1 MRNNTKKGFTLV
13 ELLVVIAILAILA
26 TVSVVGYTSFIEGAS
41 LQVDEDLA
49 TQLNHFLEAYKVNN
63 RGEITPDN
71 IWEVTD
77 ELLELGGLEELQ
89 TQTDGYKFFF
99 KFDGQGGG
107 EFIVASDDDIINK
120 SLMHALWNALVGAE
134 DYLKPGFFEYNGELY
149 FIVDTTGSDLA
160 NAVRGFYTLDG
171 FEGETTPEKVAEFFS
186 LATGMTGAHA
196 NIAEYANN
204 SVFVTDEGNYV
215 VDATATHSNIY
226 IYDEAAYVDNRKYEV
241 STNEETKGQITDVV
255 TLDEETPII
264 VVNTNTTIVIP
275 EGVMLPTYSL
285 NVGVSKEGTEVKI
298 VIESNNWGEIESTVD
313 AEFTNEN
320 VTIVINGKE
329 YKLVEEGDQI
339 VTNDENKTP
348 AANLGSNFPLTD
360 FNLAVKFVENKVVN
374 TLTELG
380 ESANSG
386 YVALDI
392 AGGFTF
398 NFIDVNQT
406 SGGPAS
412 KPVVDWEIVSLVV
425 DGAVVENTAD
435 YIKYIEVDE
444 NTNTFTF
451 VRDKGFL
458 PKVDK
463 VVVKATTTYDEN
475 GEEKTFSKEY
485 TVDVV
490 RVKSVGVTVGGDD
503 VLVDGKANLLCNSSN
518 GATLA
523 TNFNVVPDLTILNEM
538 DGIVLDATANL
549 SFTPSDHVHTQA
561 CCPHE
566 HDESCNGGCNHEHG
580 VECVLQCSHTQHTT
594 ECCGHVHDPSTCYSG
609 SECTHVLGGTHLDE
623 GQTTSSC
630 YTGCTHTTANTGHS
644 YSCSAHYL
652 EWIQSGKD
660 DSLHTNECCGHFNGT
675 YHTSA
680 CGGKTGTCK
689 FVSGEIAHSHD
700 KKCCM
705 HYNSNTRGI
714 DFRTTSE
721 YCAHVHG
728 INGEEYHVGDC
739 GSCIHTTADHEAN
752 CAGEL
757 ICGHDV
763 DGHECDECVHGTE
776 KDPHDSNCQ
785 TCEFACTG
793 RQDCLICTHDCE
805 RDGCLTDAN
814 CKYGS
819 QSAVLNGTT
828 VTGNGNASGTLT
840 IKIGSEGSYY
850 STYTAEI
857 NFYGAFDV
865 DSNNNITHLGSVA
878 VGTATHSNAIRVE
891 DLFGDNIP
899 TDAVIA
905 IFGEIINPDQDDI
918 INPNRILLAN
928 AEEAKNLADKD
939 TPISFWVADNIIE
952 YKNGAWEEIKFYG
965 EGEAY
970 IAVITDYN
978 VDDYGNLT
986 GVRTSKDIEAT
997 VVVAKNVRDYADFD
1011 TTGGSN
1017 VILNDIRMPQNGRI
1031 SFAGG
1036 TIYGNHH
1043 TFDIQAGVTTGYNGI
1058 ITLNNTN
1065 MQDLRVIGALYPQV
1079 GIAGPDPYGTNAVL
1093 AKGNVTI
1100 TNCYIANTRAPLA
1113 SGYETGAH
1121 NIVLNNTILFGGRYA
1136 NIDLRG
1142 GNLTF
1147 EGTVITINQPHT
1159 KENDVA
1165 SVELN
1170 DRIVGLGVVVW
1181 VEAPA
1186 GTKISG
1192 VENLVQYNFVSE
1204 KYTNIPDVTIKY
1216 DMNGTNVVNETIYV
1230 SGLYTE
1236 VFGKSDKYGQF
1247 YFGSD
1252 DRYLN
1257 ASIICED
1264 LGDMAT
1270 NPVLGSL
1277 NLPSG
1282 DRTGLKDN
1290 VPDGYGREQYATTV
1304 VNGAYTIYLH
1314 MYGIINSTQENQDLF
1329 TASQGAEYT
1338 YSPWIH
1344 TVNGEYV
1351 PAYDFGSDN
1360 SIIAQ

>member
-77 ELLELGGLEELQ
+77 DILELGGLEELQ
-89 TQTDGYKFFF
+89 TQTDDYHFFYDF
-99 KFDGQGGG
+99 QEGEYIVKKDSEIAQSGWRRLVNLFTPAAGTKGNKAGLFVDDQG
-107 EFIVASDDDIINK
+107 NK
-120 SLMHALWNALVGAE
+120 
-134 DYLKPGFFEYNGELY
+134 Y
-149 FIVDTTGSDLA
+149 FLVDTTGSDLA
-160 NAVRGFYTLDG
+160 IAVRGFYTLEG
-171 FEGETTPEKVAEFFS
+171 IEGETATEQFSNFIAAIGNTGDFAEDLQT
-186 LATGMTGAHA
+186 LADNTVFATRSGNFVTGANTTHT
-196 NIAEYANN
+196 NLYIHSE
-204 SVFVTDEGNYV
+204 
-215 VDATATHSNIY
+215 AT
-226 IYDEAAYVDNRKYEV
+226 YVDNKKQVVNEDGTIGKPTIVDSDKPLIEV
-241 STNEETKGQITDVV
+241 DVD
-255 TLDEETPII
+255 TTII
-264 VVNTNTTIVIP
+264 VP
-275 EGVMLPTYSL
+275 EGVMLPSYSL
-285 NVGVSKEGTEVKI
+285 NVQADANAKVTI
-298 VIESNNWGEIESTVD
+298 VIEANGWNSLVDTVD

-320 VTIVINGKE
+320 VTIVINGRE
-329 YKLVEEGDQI
+329 YKLVEAGSEVVDSNGDH
-339 VTNDENKTP
+339 VTDLK
-348 AANLGSNFPLTD
+348 SNFPLTD
-360 FNLAVKFVENKVVN
+360 FNLAVEFVENKVVN
-374 TLTELG
+374 TLTESG

-425 DGAVVENTAD
+425 DGAVVENTGD

-490 RVKSVGVTVGGDD
+490 RVRSVGVTVGGDD

-523 TNFNVVPDLTILNEM
+523 TNFNVVPNLTILNQI

-594 ECCGHVHDPSTCYSG
+594 ECCGHKHTSACYSG
-609 SECTHVLGGTHLDE
+609 GECTHVIGGTHTKTD
-623 GQTTSSC
+623 GSSC
-630 YTGCTHTTANTGHS
+630 YADCTHTKENTTGHTN
-644 YSCSAHYL
+644 SCSDHYIA
-652 EWIQSGKD
+652 WIKSGKD
-660 DSLHTNECCGHFNGT
+660 ESIHTDDCCGHVNGT

-689 FVSGEIAHSHD
+689 YQTAGSHEHT
-700 KKCCM
+700 KSCCM
-705 HYNSNTRGI
+705 YQSNTRGI
-714 DFRTTSE
+714 DFKNTSD
-721 YCAHVHG
+721 YCAHIYGYENSEG
-728 INGEEYHVGDC
+728 IRLEYHI
-739 GSCIHTTADHEAN
+739 GSCGTTCTHFEDGEHEST
-752 CAGEL
+752 CTGTL

-763 DGHECDECVHGTE
+763 EGHVCNECLHGTE
-776 KDPHDSNCQ
+776 ADPHDANCQ
-785 TCEFACTG
+785 SCEFACTG

-928 AEEAKNLADKD
+928 AEEAKNLADKG

-965 EGEAY
+965 EGTAY
-970 IAVITDYN
+970 IAVITDAN

-1304 VNGAYTIYLH
+1304 VDGAYTIYLH

>member
-41 LQVDEDLA
+41 LKVDEDLA

-77 ELLELGGLEELQ
+77 DILELGGLEELQ
-89 TQTDGYKFFF
+89 TQTDDYHFYF
-99 KFDGQGGG
+99 KFEKVGEKYVGG
-107 EFIVASDDDIINK
+107 EFVVASNKNIINK
-120 SLMHALWNALVGAE
+120 SGMHALWNALVGAE
-134 DYLKPGFFEYNGELY
+134 DYLKPGLFEYNGDLY
-149 FIVDTTGSDLA
+149 FIVDTTGSDIA
-160 NAVRGFYTLDG
+160 NVVRGFHTLDG
-171 FEGETTPEKVAEFFS
+171 FTGETAAEKMAEFFS
-186 LATGMTGAHA
+186 LVESLGSDHA
-196 NIAEYANN
+196 NIVTYANN
-204 SVFVTDEGNYV
+204 SVFVTEEGNYV
-215 VDATATHSNIY
+215 ANAGATHSNLY
-226 IYDEAAYVDNRKYEV
+226 IHDEATYVDNRKYEV
-241 STNEETKGQITDVV
+241 STNEETKGQITNVV
-255 TLDEETPII
+255 TLDSDEPLI
-264 VVNTNTTIVIP
+264 VVDVNTTIVVP
-275 EGVMLPTYSL
+275 EGVMLPSYSL
-285 NVGVSKEGTEVKI
+285 NVQADANAKVTI
-298 VIESNNWGEIESTVD
+298 VIEANGWNSLVDTVD

-329 YKLVEEGDQI
+329 YKLVEAGNEVVDSNGDH
-339 VTNDENKTP
+339 VTDLKP
-348 AANLGSNFPLTD
+348 NFPLTD

-412 KPVVDWEIVSLVV
+412 KPVVDWEILSLVV
-425 DGAVVENTAD
+425 NGAVVENTSD
-435 YIKYIEVDE
+435 YIDRDG
-444 NTNTFTF
+444 NTFTF

-463 VVVKATTTYDEN
+463 VVVKATSEYKDEN
-475 GEEKTFSKEY
+475 GETKTFSKEY

-523 TNFNVVPDLTILNEM
+523 TNFNVVTDIQVLNAIE
-538 DGIVLDATANL
+538 GIVLDASANL

-580 VECVLQCSHTQHTT
+580 VECVLQCSHSVHND
-594 ECCGHVHDPSTCYSG
+594 ECCGHEHTSACYSG
-609 SECTHVLGGTHLDE
+609 GECTHVVGGTHTKAD
-623 GQTTSSC
+623 GSAC
-630 YTGCTHTTANTGHS
+630 YASCTHATGGHS
-644 YSCSAHYL
+644 YSCSQHYY
-652 EWIQSGKD
+652 EHIWSKGPQNPCTD
-660 DSLHTNECCGHFNGT
+660 ECCGHVNGT
-675 YHTSA
+675 YHTTA

-689 FVSGEIAHSHD
+689 YQTPGSHTHS
-700 KKCCM
+700 KSCCM
-705 HYNSNTRGI
+705 YNSGSRGI
-714 DFRTTSE
+714 DFSTGE
-721 YCAHVHG
+721 YCVHKIGYHNAAGELIDYHVEACGTCEHFT
-728 INGEEYHVGDC
+728 NGE
-739 GSCIHTTADHEAN
+739 HEAT
-752 CAGEL
+752 CTGTL

-763 DGHECDECVHGTE
+763 EGHTCNECLHGTE
-776 KDPHDSNCQ
+776 ADPHDANCQ
-785 TCEFACTG
+785 SCEFACTG
-793 RQDCLICTHDCE
+793 RQDCLICTHDCATS
-805 RDGCLTDAN
+805 GCLTDAN

-819 QSAVLNGTT
+819 QSAVLNGTA

-840 IKIGSEGSYY
+840 VNIGEAGSYY
-850 STYTAEI
+850 STFTADI

-878 VGTATHSNAIRVE
+878 VDATTHTNAIRVE

-928 AEEAKNLADKD
+928 AEEAEKYGA
-939 TPISFWVADNIIE
+939 SFWVADNIIE
-952 YKNGAWEEIKFYG
+952 YKGGAWEEIKFYG

-1017 VILNDIRMPQNGRI
+1017 VILNDIRMPQNGII

-1065 MQDLRVIGALYPQV
+1065 MQDLRVIGAVYPQV

-1113 SGYETGAH
+1113 SGYESGSH
-1121 NIVLNNTILFGGRYA
+1121 NIVVENTVLFGGRYA
-1136 NIDLRG
+1136 NIDVRG
-1142 GNLTF
+1142 GSLTF
-1147 EGTVITINQPHT
+1147 RGTVITINQPHT

-1170 DRIVGLGVVVW
+1170 DRIVGLGIVVW
-1181 VEAPA
+1181 VEAPT
-1186 GTKISG
+1186 GTNISG
-1192 VENLVQYNFVSE
+1192 VENLVQYNFISE

-1252 DRYLN
+1252 DNRYLN

-1277 NLPSG
+1277 NLPSD

-1290 VPDGYGREQYATTV
+1290 IPDGYGREQYATTV

-1314 MYGIINSTQENQDLF
+1314 MYGIINSTQENQAMF
-1329 TASQGAEYT
+1329 AASQGAEYT

>member
-77 ELLELGGLEELQ
+77 EILELGGLDELQ
-89 TQTDGYKFFF
+89 AQTDGYHFFYDF
-99 KFDGQGGG
+99 KEGEYIVKKDSEIAQSGWRRLVNLFTPAAGTKGNKAGLFIDDQG
-107 EFIVASDDDIINK
+107 K
-120 SLMHALWNALVGAE
+120 
-134 DYLKPGFFEYNGELY
+134 EYFL
-149 FIVDTTGSDLA
+149 VDTTGSDLA
-160 NAVRGFYTLDG
+160 IAVRGFYTL
-171 FEGETTPEKVAEFFS
+171 EGIKGGTEAEKFSNFIAAIGNTGEFAEDLQK
-186 LATGMTGAHA
+186 LADST
-196 NIAEYANN
+196 
-204 SVFVTDEGNYV
+204 VFVTSAGNFVTAKGTHANLYIHSE
-215 VDATATHSNIY
+215 AT
-226 IYDEAAYVDNRKYEV
+226 YVDNRTYVV
-241 STNEETKGQITDVV
+241 STSGETKGQVIDADA
-255 TLDEETPII
+255 LDSDKPLI
-264 VVNTNTTIVIP
+264 VVDVDTTIVVP
-275 EGVMLPTYSL
+275 EGVMLPSYSL
-285 NVGVSKEGTEVKI
+285 NVQTKADSNAKVTI
-298 VIESNNWGEIESTVD
+298 VIEANGWNSLVDTVD

-329 YKLVEEGDQI
+329 YKLVEEGSKVADSNDNH
-339 VTNDENKTP
+339 VTDLK
-348 AANLGSNFPLTD
+348 SNFPLTD
-360 FNLAVKFVENKVVN
+360 FNLAVEVVTDKVVN

-412 KPVVDWEIVSLVV
+412 KPVVDWDIVSLVV
-425 DGAVVENTAD
+425 DGAVVENKAD
-435 YIKYIEVDE
+435 YISIDG
-444 NTNTFTF
+444 NTFTF
-451 VRDKGFL
+451 VRDNGFL

-463 VVVKATTTYDEN
+463 VVVKATSTYEDEN
-475 GEEKTFSKEY
+475 GETKTFSKEY

-523 TNFNVVPDLTILNEM
+523 TNFNVVTDIQVLNAIE
-538 DGIVLDATANL
+538 GIVLDASANL

-566 HDESCNGGCNHEHG
+566 HDESCNGGCNHVHG
-580 VECVLQCSHTQHTT
+580 ADCVLQCSHSIHND
-594 ECCGHVHDPSTCYSG
+594 ECCGHEHTSACYSG
-609 SECTHVLGGTHLDE
+609 GECTHVVGGTHTKAD
-623 GQTTSSC
+623 GSAC
-630 YTGCTHTTANTGHS
+630 YASCTHATGGHS
-644 YSCSAHYL
+644 YSCSQHYY
-652 EWIQSGKD
+652 EHIWSKGPQNPCTD
-660 DSLHTNECCGHFNGT
+660 ECCGHVNGT
-675 YHTSA
+675 YHTTA

-689 FVSGEIAHSHD
+689 YQTPGSHTHS
-700 KKCCM
+700 KSCCM
-705 HYNSNTRGI
+705 YNSGSRGI
-714 DFRTTSE
+714 DFSTGE
-721 YCAHVHG
+721 YCVHKIGYHNAEGELIDYHVEACGTCEHFT
-728 INGEEYHVGDC
+728 NGE
-739 GSCIHTTADHEAN
+739 HEAT
-752 CAGEL
+752 CTGTL

-763 DGHECDECVHGTE
+763 EGHTCNECLHGTE
-776 KDPHDSNCQ
+776 ADPHDANCQ
-785 TCEFACTG
+785 SCEFACTG
-793 RQDCLICTHDCE
+793 RQDCLICTHDCATA
-805 RDGCLTDAN
+805 GCLTDAN

-819 QSAVLNGTT
+819 QSANLNGTA
-828 VTGNGNASGTLT
+828 VIGNGNGSGTLT
-840 IKIGSEGSYY
+840 IKVGNDGSLY

-857 NFYGAFDV
+857 NIYGAFDV

-878 VGTATHSNAIRVE
+878 VDATTHTNAIRVE

-928 AEEAKNLADKD
+928 AEEAEKYGA
-939 TPISFWVADNIIE
+939 SFWVADNIIE
-952 YKNGAWEEIKFYG
+952 YKNGVWEEIKFYG

-1017 VILNDIRMPQNGRI
+1017 VILNDIKMPQNGQI
-1031 SFAGG
+1031 TFNGG
-1036 TIYGNHH
+1036 TIYGNHN
-1043 TFDIQAGVTTGYNGI
+1043 TFDIQSGVIRNVPGI
-1058 ITLNNTN
+1058 IILANTN
-1065 MQDLRVIGALYPQV
+1065 MQDLRVVGALYPKV
-1079 GIAGPDPYGTNAVL
+1079 AISAPEEYGTNAI
-1093 AKGNVTI
+1093 AAMGNVTI
-1100 TNCYIANTRAPLA
+1100 TNCYIANTRAPLC
-1113 SGYETGAH
+1113 SGYENAYAGVDAVDNVTV
-1121 NIVLNNTILFGGRYA
+1121 IDTVLFGGAYA
-1136 NIDLRG
+1136 NIDLRDG
-1142 GNLTF
+1142 TLAF

-1159 KENDVA
+1159 KENEVDSVA
-1165 SVELN
+1165 IN
-1170 DRIVGLGVVVW
+1170 DKKVGLGITVW
-1181 VEAPA
+1181 AEAPL
-1186 GTKISG
+1186 GTNIVG
-1192 VENLVQYNFVSE
+1192 VENLVQYNFIPE
-1204 KYTNIPDVTIKY
+1204 TYTNIP
-1216 DMNGTNVVNETIYV
+1216 NVVVKYEKYEINETLDIK
-1230 SGLYTE
+1230 SLFTE
-1236 VFGKSDKYGQF
+1236 VFGNAGKYGAF
-1247 YFGSD
+1247 HFGTETT
-1252 DRYLN
+1252 YIN
-1257 ASIICED
+1257 AAIIGED
-1264 LGDMAT
+1264 LDELAS
-1270 NPVLGSL
+1270 NIVLSSL

-1290 VPDGYGREQYATTV
+1290 VPEGYGREQYSTSV
-1304 VNGAYTIYLH
+1304 VNGAYNIYLH
-1314 MYGIINSTQENQDLF
+1314 MYGVINSTQKNQDMF